1 MGSIHQD
8 EFTALDSPSHS
19 NIVVTTEP
27 HSARSRRPGQHVTS
41 YRIPSRSSA
50 TSNSNDACMFIRNL
64 DVVPKY
70 RARRR
75 AVSAVMPRFSLTIS
89 LMRVA
94 GTRSAIANW
103 CAVMSIGD
111 RNLFAENFSR
121 MNGW

>member
-1 MGSIHQD
+1 
-8 EFTALDSPSHS
+8 
-19 NIVVTTEP
+19 
-27 HSARSRRPGQHVTS
+27 
-41 YRIPSRSSA
+41 
-50 TSNSNDACMFIRNL
+50 
-64 DVVPKY
+64 
-70 RARRR
+70 
-75 AVSAVMPRFSLTIS
+75 MPRFSLTIS